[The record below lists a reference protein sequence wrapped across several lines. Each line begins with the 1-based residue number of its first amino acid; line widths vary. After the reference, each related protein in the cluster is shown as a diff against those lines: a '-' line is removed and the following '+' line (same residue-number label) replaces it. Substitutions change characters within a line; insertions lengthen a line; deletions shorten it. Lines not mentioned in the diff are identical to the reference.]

1 MVLTS
6 INPKLPQDKTMK
18 TLKNYLAIIIIISIT
33 FFSCKEKKV
42 EQPVDERIC
51 VSDSMA
57 KIITI
62 DSATISNTGSE
73 IKLSGA
79 VSFDD
84 KKVSKVYPF
93 SSGQV
98 LQVNVSVG
106 DKVRKGQT
114 LAVIRSADVSGNYS
128 DLSTAGN
135 DMAIAKKQ
143 MENQQSL
150 YKNGIASER
159 EMIEAKENFSKAAT
173 TVTKLKNQIAIN
185 GGGHTRSNGT
195 YNITAPIS
203 GYVVEKKI
211 NQGGFI
217 RGDAND
223 NLFTVGDVSEVWVVA
238 NVYETDIA
246 KIKQGYAAQVTT
258 LAYPD
263 KVFTGIVSD
272 VSNILDPVT
281 KVMKIR
287 VKLPNTNGMLKP
299 EMFTSII
306 ITNKEGENNI
316 SISSKAITSENG
328 KDYVIIYKNKCDLKV
343 QEVEIIKT
351 VGEKT
356 YIRSGLKQGD
366 KVIAGN
372 QILLFK
378 ALTEK

>member
-1 MVLTS
+1 M
-6 INPKLPQDKTMK
+6 
-18 TLKNYLAIIIIISIT
+18 LAIVT

-42 EQPVDERIC
+42 EQPVDDRIC
-51 VSDSMA
+51 ISDSMA
-57 KIITI
+57 KMITI
-62 DSATISNTGSE
+62 DSATMSNIASE
-73 IKLSGA
+73 LKLSGE

-98 LQVNVSVG
+98 LKVNVSLG
-106 DKVRKGQT
+106 DRVSKGQV
-114 LAVIRSADVSGNYS
+114 LAVVKSADVSGNYS

-159 EMIEAKENFSKAAT
+159 ELIEAKENYAKAAT
-173 TVTKLKNQIAIN
+173 SVTKLRNQIAIN
-185 GGGHTRSNGT
+185 GGGHTASNGT

-217 RGDAND
+217 RTDAND
-223 NLFTVGDVSEVWVVA
+223 NLFTVGDISDVWVVA

-246 KIKQGYAAQVTT
+246 KVKQGYAAQVTT

-263 KVFTGIVSD
+263 KVFAGVVSD

-281 KVMKIR
+281 KVMKLR
-287 VKLPNTNGMLKP
+287 VKLSNNNGMLKP
-299 EMFTSII
+299 EMFANII
-306 ITNKEGENNI
+306 ISNKEGENNLA
-316 SISSKAITSENG
+316 ISSKAITSENG
-328 KDYVIIYKNKCDLKV
+328 KDYVIVYKDKCDLKV
-343 QEVEIIKT
+343 QEVQILKT
-351 VGEKT
+351 IDERT
-356 YIRSGLKQGD
+356 YIKSGLQQGD

>member
-1 MVLTS
+1 MTR
-6 INPKLPQDKTMK
+6 
-18 TLKNYLAIIIIISIT
+18 YLCIIIAT
-33 FFSCKEKKV
+33 AFFSCKEKKV

-51 VSDSMA
+51 ISDSMA
-57 KIITI
+57 KMITI
-62 DSATISNTGSE
+62 DSASMSNIAGE
-73 IKLSGA
+73 LKLSGE

-106 DKVRKGQT
+106 DRVSKGQI
-114 LAVIRSADVSGNYS
+114 LAVVKSADVSGNYS

-143 MENQQSL
+143 METQQSL
-150 YKNGIASER
+150 FKNGIASER
-159 EMIEAKENFSKAAT
+159 ELIEAKENYAKAAT
-173 TVTKLKNQIAIN
+173 AVTKLRNQIAIN
-185 GGGHTRSNGT
+185 GGGHTASNGT
-195 YNITAPIS
+195 SNITAPIS
-203 GYVVEKKI
+203 GYLVEKKI

-217 RGDAND
+217 RADAND
-223 NLFTVGDVSEVWVVA
+223 NLFTVGDISDVWVVA

-246 KIKQGYAAQVTT
+246 KVKQGYAAQVTT

-299 EMFTSII
+299 EMFANIV
-306 ITNKEGENNI
+306 ITNKEGENNLA
-316 SISSKAITSENG
+316 ISSKAITSENG
-328 KDYVIIYKNKCDLKV
+328 KDYVIIYKGKCDLKV
-343 QEVEIIKT
+343 QEVEILKT

-356 YIRSGLKQGD
+356 YIKNGLHLGD

-372 QILLFK
+372 QLLLFK

>member
-1 MVLTS
+1 
-6 INPKLPQDKTMK
+6 MK
-18 TLKNYLAIIIIISIT
+18 TSAKYLGAIIIGIA
-33 FFSCKEKKV
+33 FFSCKEKKAQ
-42 EQPVDERIC
+42 QPADERVC

-62 DSATISNTGSE
+62 DSVTMSNISSE
-73 IKLSGA
+73 LKLSGT

-106 DKVRKGQT
+106 DRVSKGQI
-114 LAVIRSADVSGNYS
+114 LAVVKSADVSGNYS

-173 TVTKLKNQIAIN
+173 AVTKLKNQIAIN

-217 RGDAND
+217 RADAND
-223 NLFTVGDVSEVWVVA
+223 NLFTVGDVSDVWVVA

-246 KIKQGYAAQVTT
+246 KIKQGYAAQVST

-263 KVFTGIVSD
+263 KIFTGIVSD

-281 KVMKIR
+281 KVMKLR
-287 VKLPNTNGMLKP
+287 VKLPNTNGLLKP
-299 EMFTSII
+299 EMFANII
-306 ITNKEGENNI
+306 ITNKEGENNLA
-316 SISSKAITSENG
+316 ISSKAITSENG
-328 KDYVIIYKNKCDLKV
+328 KDYVIVYKDKCDLKV
-343 QEVEIIKT
+343 QEVQILKTIGERTYIKSGLQQ
-351 VGEKT
+351 GEK
-356 YIRSGLKQGD
+356 
-366 KVIAGN
+366 VVVGN
-372 QILLFK
+372 QLFLFK

>member
-1 MVLTS
+1 
-6 INPKLPQDKTMK
+6 MK
-18 TLKNYLAIIIIISIT
+18 TLNKYLGIIIIITS
-33 FFSCKEKKV
+33 FFSCKEKKI
-42 EQPVDERIC
+42 ELPVDEKIC

-57 KIITI
+57 KIITF
-62 DSATISNTGSE
+62 DSATISNIGSE
-73 IKLSGA
+73 LKLSGT

-84 KKVSKVYPF
+84 KRVSKVYPF

-114 LAVIRSADVSGNYS
+114 LAVVKSADVSGNYS

-143 MENQQSL
+143 METQQSL
-150 YKNGIASER
+150 YTNGIASER
-159 EMIEAKENFSKAAT
+159 ELIEAKESYAKYAT
-173 TVTKLKNQIAIN
+173 TVTKLKNLIAIN
-185 GGGHTRSNGT
+185 GGGHTTSNGT

-217 RGDAND
+217 RADAND
-223 NLFTVGDVSEVWVVA
+223 NLFTVGDVSDVWIVA

-246 KIKQGYAAQVTT
+246 KVKQGYDAQVTT

-263 KVFTGIVSD
+263 KVFTGVVSD

-281 KVMKIR
+281 KVMKLR

-299 EMFTSII
+299 EMFANIT
-306 ITNKEGENNI
+306 ITNKEGENDI
-316 SISSKAITSENG
+316 AISSKAITSENG
-328 KDYVIIYKNKCDLKV
+328 KDYVIIYKDKCDLKV
-343 QEVEIIKT
+343 QEVQVLKT
-351 VGEKT
+351 VGERT
-356 YIRSGLKQGD
+356 YIKSGLKQGD

-372 QILLFK
+372 QLLLFK